1 MIYGP
6 PKRWVEYTNVVN
18 APSLNSLQT
27 LLGRVWYTISIMKVL
42 ILYRP
47 HSEHGRT
54 VEEYVHEFQMRNRE
68 HRLEMID
75 VETRDG
81 SATASLYDVM
91 QYPAIL
97 VTQDDGYLQRCW
109 LGDTLPLMDEV
120 ASYARV

>member
-1 MIYGP
+1 MQLAG
-6 PKRWVEYTNVVN
+6 
-18 APSLNSLQT
+18 
-27 LLGRVWYTISIMKVL
+27 VWYTIITMKVL

-54 VEEYVHEFQMRNRE
+54 VEEYVHEFQTRNQGY
-68 HRLEMID
+68 RLEVID
-75 VETRDG
+75 VDTRDG
-81 SATASLYDVM
+81 SATASLYDVL